1 METIW
6 RTMYG
11 AFGQLSVTLRIQS
24 LLRLFYITNSKPS
37 SKKPAKTTV
46 WALLTSPLGTFC
58 QEGHQR
64 LSDKNSILM
73 MKNLSKFWSG
83 ALIGR
88 RSSLLFQL
96 LFANDRQTTYGRL
109 DVNES
114 TTKQSIFAGIRS
126 SLEKAFAGACSLKE
140 QKPLHL
146 P

>member
-1 METIW
+1 
-6 RTMYG
+6 MYG

-58 QEGHQR
+58 QEEHQR

-73 MKNLSKFWSG
+73 MKNPSKFWSG